1 METVEKKV
9 CVYEKLAHIQNELKA
24 PKGQFNKFGNYKYR
38 SCEDILEA
46 VKPICLKHRTTLVV
60 RDEIERIADRNYLK
74 AICTI
79 FDWDSDSK
87 IEAHAY
93 AREPISKKGMDDS
106 QLTGATS
113 SYARKYA
120 LNGLFNIDDTKD
132 ADTNELHDQTN
143 VNNAK
148 PQKQELDEVAIMKT
162 YSNLV
167 TEMDSLG
174 IDFREKLNSLI
185 LKHTNLVTQDITKAS
200 LEDICKLNKVYAN
213 LIVKFKK
220 QNGENKNERVQDR
233 IN

>member
-1 METVEKKV
+1 METVEKKM

-60 RDEIERIADRNYLK
+60 HDEIERIADRNYLK

-106 QLTGATS
+106 QITGATS

-132 ADTNELHDQTN
+132 VDTNELHNQTN
-143 VNNAK
+143 TK
-148 PQKQELDEVAIMKT
+148 DEATTMKT

-167 TEMDSLG
+167 VEMDSLG
-174 IDFREKLNSLI
+174 IDFREKLSSLVFKYSG
-185 LKHTNLVTQDITKAS
+185 LQTQDITKLA
-200 LEDICKLNKVYAN
+200 LEDIHKLNITYAS
-213 LIVKFKK
+213 LIKKFKE
-220 QNGENKNERVQDR
+220 QQGANKNG